1 MSAELE
7 SHSIKI
13 RLRWAQF
20 VQQGWIPESVLKH
33 AEGELMRQKARS
45 HHKAGRFT
53 EAQKAYWTAGF
64 TFKNVVLAAL
74 AVLRIRI

>member
-45 HHKAGRFT
+45 HHKAGRFA
-53 EAQKAYWTAGF
+53 EAKKAYLAAGF
-64 TFKNVVLAAL
+64 TFKNVVLAAFATL
-74 AVLRIRI
+74 KIRI

>member
-20 VQQGWIPESVLKH
+20 VQQGWIPESVVKH

-45 HHKAGRFT
+45 HHKAGRFH
-53 EAQKAYWTAGF
+53 EAQKAYWAAGF
-64 TFKNVVLAAL
+64 TFKNAILAAL
-74 AVLRIRI
+74 ATLKIRI